1 MILKII
7 RVTIL
12 MRAWDI
18 KIDTDFS
25 SILLNKKLY
34 IKKIDNILIYDIL
47 YKTSIGAKPLRIR
60 QVKIVDLL
68 NFVIKLDAWYY
79 LMIRV
84 IKFVIVLNIL

>member
-1 MILKII
+1 
-7 RVTIL
+7 

-60 QVKIVDLL
+60 
-68 NFVIKLDAWYY
+68 
-79 LMIRV
+79 
-84 IKFVIVLNIL
+84 

>member
-18 KIDTDFS
+18 KTDTDFS

>member
-7 RVTIL
+7 RVIIL
-12 MRAWDI
+12 IRAWDI
-18 KIDTDFS
+18 EIDTDFS
-25 SILLNKKLY
+25 SILLNKNLY
-34 IKKIDNILIYDIL
+34 IKKIDNILIYDIS

>member
-25 SILLNKKLY
+25 SILLNKKIIY
-34 IKKIDNILIYDIL
+34 KKN
-47 YKTSIGAKPLRIR
+47 R
-60 QVKIVDLL
+60 
-68 NFVIKLDAWYY
+68 
-79 LMIRV
+79 
-84 IKFVIVLNIL
+84 

>member
-1 MILKII
+1 
-7 RVTIL
+7 

-18 KIDTDFS
+18 KTDTDFS

-60 QVKIVDLL
+60 
-68 NFVIKLDAWYY
+68 
-79 LMIRV
+79 
-84 IKFVIVLNIL
+84 

>member
-60 QVKIVDLL
+60 
-68 NFVIKLDAWYY
+68 
-79 LMIRV
+79 
-84 IKFVIVLNIL
+84 

>member
-60 QVKIVDLL
+60 QIKIVDLL

>member
-18 KIDTDFS
+18 KTDTDFS

-60 QVKIVDLL
+60 
-68 NFVIKLDAWYY
+68 
-79 LMIRV
+79 
-84 IKFVIVLNIL
+84 

>member
-7 RVTIL
+7 RVITLI
-12 MRAWDI
+12 RAWDI
-18 KIDTDFS
+18 EIDTDFS
-25 SILLNKKLY
+25 SILLNKNLY
-34 IKKIDNILIYDIL
+34 IKKIDNILIYDIS

-60 QVKIVDLL
+60 WVKIVDLL